1 MFANKIGSCSACGH
15 FPVAYDAVC
24 CPRCGAQNKNT
35 SFLDRF
41 AGRGSLIGMGA
52 GALLFAGLVF
62 GLVAA
67 GVASLFSTVSGRP
80 VKVPPGKLVTPVA
93 LDVHYCGRCR
103 EQQEKTKGDDCIY
116 CGRRTV
122 IWNPDRE
129 SEHGAHRRWAD
140 VNRES

>member
-1 MFANKIGSCSACGH
+1 
-15 FPVAYDAVC
+15 
-24 CPRCGAQNKNT
+24 
-35 SFLDRF
+35 
-41 AGRGSLIGMGA
+41 MGA
-52 GALLFAGLVF
+52 GALLCAVLGYFSVRPDGNANPAARAIAFGMLGALGGAIAGLVF